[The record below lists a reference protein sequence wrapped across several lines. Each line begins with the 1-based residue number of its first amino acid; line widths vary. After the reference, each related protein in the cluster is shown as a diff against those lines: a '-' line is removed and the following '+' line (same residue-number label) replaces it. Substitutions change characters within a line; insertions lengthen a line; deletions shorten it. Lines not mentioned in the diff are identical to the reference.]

1 MSLQLEIVTPQ
12 QKFIEEDSVDSV
24 TLPGT
29 EGELGILPEHIPLLT
44 SLASG
49 VLSYQTGNQK
59 KALAIHGGYAQVEN
73 NRVTVLAELAEKA
86 ENIDVSRAQN
96 AEKRARDTLGGTF
109 GSDEA
114 EQKRLEKHEAKL
126 KRAIAR
132 QSAASI
138 K

>member
-49 VLSYQTGNQK
+49 VLSYQSGNER

-73 NRVTVLAELAEKA
+73 NRVTVLAELAERA
-86 ENIDVSRAQN
+86 EDIDVSRAQD
-96 AEKRARDTLGGTF
+96 AEKRALKTLSGKF
-109 GSDEA
+109 GSDET
-114 EQKRLEKHEAKL
+114 EQQRLEKHEAKL
-126 KRAIAR
+126 KRALVR
-132 QSAASI
+132 QTATRI
-138 K
+138 